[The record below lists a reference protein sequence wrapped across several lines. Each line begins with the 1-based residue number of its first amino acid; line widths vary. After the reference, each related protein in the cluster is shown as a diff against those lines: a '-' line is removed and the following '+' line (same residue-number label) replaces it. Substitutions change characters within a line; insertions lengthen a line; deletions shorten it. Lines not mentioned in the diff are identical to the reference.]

1 MEDPQVAAAHALST
15 LKKPGGTVM
24 IVEPFA
30 NEKLEDTLD
39 SLGRMMYAASTMV
52 CVPTSLSQNGPALDA
67 QAGEA
72 RVSQVVKAG
81 GFKHFKRATQT
92 PFNIV
97 YDARP

>member
-1 MEDPQVAAAHALST
+1 MEDPQVAAAHALSI
-15 LKKPGGTVM
+15 LKKPSGTVM

-39 SLGRMMYAASTMV
+39 PLGRMMYAGSIMICIPAS
-52 CVPTSLSQNGPALDA
+52 LGQNGPALGA
-67 QAGEA
+67 KAGEA

-97 YDARP
+97 YDAKP

>member
-1 MEDPQVAAAHALST
+1 MLLQLWSVYQHH
-15 LKKPGGTVM
+15 
-24 IVEPFA
+24 
-30 NEKLEDTLD
+30 
-39 SLGRMMYAASTMV
+39 
-52 CVPTSLSQNGPALDA
+52 SQNGPALGA